1 MLNPRKIPIPFPL
14 LCAGSLL
21 LAGLAAS
28 HPAQAR
34 TLGEVDFESCVLTA
48 AGLPRPT
55 EAQCA
60 TIAVPEDPA
69 APGGRMIDLALAW
82 IPADAEPEPDPVFLI
97 AGGPGQSA
105 RESYPSVSSAFRDI
119 SRSRHILLLDQRG
132 TGGSNLLACPEFDDG
147 DESVDLT
154 DLSMEQIQEY
164 AEDCRDELSEKA
176 DLRFYTTAEAVFD
189 LDFVRRAI
197 GAEQVNLVGVSY
209 GTRVAQ
215 QYAKTHPEHV
225 RTLVLDGVVPATL
238 ALGGE
243 HAANLEAMLE
253 RHFERCRETPA
264 CVEALGDPRENLT
277 TVAARL
283 RAGGLDPVRYR
294 DPTSG
299 EWREET
305 PVYEHLSAVL
315 RMYAYSPLTASAL
328 PLVLDQAA
336 AGDYAA
342 LMAMAD
348 MMMSQL
354 GGQIASGM
362 HNSVICTEDADDL
375 ARVVDD
381 GAAGTVLGD
390 EFAELLLTQCEIWP
404 RGTLPEDFRSPLA
417 GDIPVLVIS
426 GEYDPVTPPRYGDEV
441 AESLTRGRHLVL
453 PGQGHSVM
461 GIGCTPKLAAQFIET
476 ADASALDASCLER
489 LAAPPP
495 FSGLHGWEP

>member
-1 MLNPRKIPIPFPL
+1 MINAKPLRQAALVCCVVGLFCTGLSASNTAYARMLGAI
-14 LCAGSLL
+14 
-21 LAGLAAS
+21 
-28 HPAQAR
+28 
-34 TLGEVDFESCVLTA
+34 EFESCILTS

-60 TIAVPEDPA
+60 TIPVPENPA
-69 APGGRMIDLALAW
+69 APEGRTIDLALAW

-105 RESYPSVSSAFRDI
+105 RESYPAVSSAFRDI
-119 SRSRHILLLDQRG
+119 ARSRHVLLLDQRG
-132 TGGSNLLACPEFDDG
+132 TGGSNPLVCPELDADDEAM
-147 DESVDLT
+147 DIT
-154 DLSMEQIQEY
+154 DLSLQEIQDY
-164 AEDCRDELSEKA
+164 AAACRDELAEKA

-189 LDFVRRAI
+189 LDFVRQAI

-215 QYAKTHPEHV
+215 QYAKAHPEHV

-238 ALGGE
+238 VLGGE

-264 CVEALGDPRENLT
+264 CAEALGDPREKLAK
-277 TVAARL
+277 VAARL
-283 RAGGLDPVRYR
+283 RAGGLEPVRYR

-299 EWREET
+299 EWREEA

-315 RMYAYSPLTASAL
+315 RMYAYSPLTAAAL
-328 PLVLDQAA
+328 PLVLDQAE

-342 LMAMAD
+342 LLAMAD
-348 MMMSQL
+348 MMMNQL

-362 HNSVICTEDADDL
+362 HNSVICTEDADEL
-375 ARVVDD
+375 AALADD
-381 GAAGTVLGD
+381 AAAGTVLGD
-390 EFAELLLTQCEIWP
+390 EFADLLLTQCEIWP
-404 RGTLPEDFRSPLA
+404 RGTLPVDFRSPLT
-417 GDIPVLVIS
+417 GDIPVLAIS
-426 GEYDPVTPPRYGDEV
+426 GEYDPVTPPRYGEEV
-441 AESLTRGRHLVL
+441 VASLPRGRHLVL
-453 PGQGHSVM
+453 TGQGHSIM
-461 GIGCTPKLAAQFIET
+461 GIGCMPKLAAQFIET
-476 ADASALDASCLER
+476 ADAAELDAACLER